1 MKNLNIFIL
10 AAGKGT
16 RMNSTL
22 PKILHPIAG
31 KPMVNHV
38 IDQAKK
44 LNPKRI
50 YLIANQE
57 LSRRNDFLLPN
68 VEIVIQKNQNGTA
81 DAIKSCM
88 SHIKKLSGH
97 ALILYADLPLI
108 ELNSMRKA
116 IKDIGKKN
124 MNLLTFI
131 SDEKN
136 SYGKVIFLSL
146 IHISEPTRPY

>member
-44 LNPKRI
+44 LNPKKI

-68 VEIVIQKNQNGTA
+68 VEIVIQKNQ
-81 DAIKSCM
+81 IKAKEKHKS
-88 SHIKKLSGH
+88 L
-97 ALILYADLPLI
+97 
-108 ELNSMRKA
+108 
-116 IKDIGKKN
+116 KKN
-124 MNLLTFI
+124 RM
-131 SDEKN
+131 K
-136 SYGKVIFLSL
+136 
-146 IHISEPTRPY
+146 

>member
-22 PKILHPIAG
+22 PKILHSITG

-44 LNPKRI
+44 LNPKKI
-50 YLIANQE
+50 YLIVNKE
-57 LSRRNDFLLPN
+57 LSNRKDLIFPD

-81 DAIKSCM
+81 DAIKSCLPK
-88 SHIKKLSGH
+88 IKKTSGN

-108 ELNSMRKA
+108 ELSSMRKA
-116 IKDIGKKN
+116 LKNVTKKN
-124 MNLLTFI
+124 IIPVNKPIYFFLFCFI
-131 SDEKN
+131 LF
-136 SYGKVIFLSL
+136 IFL
-146 IHISEPTRPY
+146 

>member
-22 PKILHPIAG
+22 PKILHSIAG

-44 LNPKRI
+44 LSPKKI
-50 YLIANQE
+50 YLIVNRE
-57 LSRRNDFLLPN
+57 LSSSKDLIFPD
-68 VEIVIQKNQNGTA
+68 VEVVIQKNQNGTA

-88 SHIKKLSGH
+88 PKIKKISGNALS
-97 ALILYADLPLI
+97 LDADLPLI
-108 ELNSMRKA
+108 
-116 IKDIGKKN
+116 
-124 MNLLTFI
+124 
-131 SDEKN
+131 
-136 SYGKVIFLSL
+136 
-146 IHISEPTRPY
+146 

>member
-1 MKNLNIFIL
+1 MIIFVKIPMKNLNIFIL

-22 PKILHPIAG
+22 PKILHSIAG

-44 LNPKRI
+44 LNPKKI
-50 YLIANQE
+50 YLIVNKE
-57 LSRRNDFLLPN
+57 LSNRKDLIFPD

-81 DAIKSCM
+81 DAIKSCLPK
-88 SHIKKLSGH
+88 IKKTSGN

-108 ELNSMRKA
+108 ELSSMRKVLKN
-116 IKDIGKKN
+116 ITKKN
-124 MNLLTFI
+124 INLLTFI

-136 SYGKVIFLSL
+136 SYGKVIFDNK
-146 IHISEPTRPY
+146 R

>member
-22 PKILHPIAG
+22 PKILHSIAG

-44 LNPKRI
+44 LNPKKI

-57 LSRRNDFLLPN
+57 LSRRNDILLTN
-68 VEIVIQKNQNGTA
+68 VEIVFPSVFP
-81 DAIKSCM
+81 DS
-88 SHIKKLSGH
+88 S
-97 ALILYADLPLI
+97 
-108 ELNSMRKA
+108 
-116 IKDIGKKN
+116 
-124 MNLLTFI
+124 LL
-131 SDEKN
+131 
-136 SYGKVIFLSL
+136 
-146 IHISEPTRPY
+146 SEPMTFPISFMPSAPSF

>member
-16 RMNSTL
+16 RMNSIL

-44 LNPKRI
+44 LNPKKI
-50 YLIANQE
+50 YLIVNKE
-57 LSRRNDFLLPN
+57 LSNRKDLIFPD
-68 VEIVIQKNQNGTA
+68 VEVVIQKNQNGTA
-81 DAIKSCM
+81 DAIKSCLPK
-88 SHIKKLSGH
+88 IKKTSGN

-108 ELNSMRKA
+108 ELSSIRKVLKK
-116 IKDIGKKN
+116 ITKKN
-124 MNLLTFI
+124 INLLKRPPRHV
-131 SDEKN
+131 S
-136 SYGKVIFLSL
+136 KVKKQS
-146 IHISEPTRPY
+146 PK

>member
-22 PKILHPIAG
+22 PKILHSIAG

-44 LNPKRI
+44 LNPKKI
-50 YLIANQE
+50 YLIVNKE
-57 LSRRNDFLLPN
+57 LSNRKDLIFPD
-68 VEIVIQKNQNGTA
+68 VEVVIQKNQNGTS
-81 DAIKSCM
+81 DAIKSCLPK
-88 SHIKKLSGH
+88 IKKTSGN

-108 ELNSMRKA
+108 ELSSMRKA
-116 IKDIGKKN
+116 LKNVTKKN
-124 MNLLTFI
+124 I
-131 SDEKN
+131 K
-136 SYGKVIFLSL
+136 I
-146 IHISEPTRPY
+146 

>member
-1 MKNLNIFIL
+1 
-10 AAGKGT
+10 
-16 RMNSTL
+16 MNSTL

-44 LNPKRI
+44 LNPKKI

-81 DAIKSCM
+81 IFQT
-88 SHIKKLSGH
+88 ISGNDWMGINPYLLQL
-97 ALILYADLPLI
+97 ALGNI
-108 ELNSMRKA
+108 
-116 IKDIGKKN
+116 
-124 MNLLTFI
+124 
-131 SDEKN
+131 
-136 SYGKVIFLSL
+136 SL
-146 IHISEPTRPY
+146 INLNAEEIRHQKEELKVER

>member
-22 PKILHPIAG
+22 PKILHSIAG

-44 LNPKRI
+44 LNPKKI
-50 YLIANQE
+50 YLIVNKE
-57 LSRRNDFLLPN
+57 LSNRKDLIFPD
-68 VEIVIQKNQNGTA
+68 VEVVIQKNQNGTA
-81 DAIKSCM
+81 DAIKSCLPK
-88 SHIKKLSGH
+88 IKKTSGN

-108 ELNSMRKA
+108 ELSSMRKA
-116 IKDIGKKN
+116 LKNVTKK
-124 MNLLTFI
+124 I
-131 SDEKN
+131 
-136 SYGKVIFLSL
+136 
-146 IHISEPTRPY
+146 